1 MAAFL
6 CMKDLAMNELSW
18 ISEARKHIGLR
29 DIKGAKHNPTIL
41 AWLKYNKESTAW
53 WRDDETPW
61 CGLFVGHCLGKT
73 GRYVVKTGSEPENG
87 ITLN

>member
-1 MAAFL
+1 
-6 CMKDLAMNELSW
+6 MNELSW

-29 DIKGAKHNPTIL
+29 EIKGAKHNPTIL

-61 CGLFVGHCLGKT
+61 CG
-73 GRYVVKTGSEPENG
+73 
-87 ITLN
+87 